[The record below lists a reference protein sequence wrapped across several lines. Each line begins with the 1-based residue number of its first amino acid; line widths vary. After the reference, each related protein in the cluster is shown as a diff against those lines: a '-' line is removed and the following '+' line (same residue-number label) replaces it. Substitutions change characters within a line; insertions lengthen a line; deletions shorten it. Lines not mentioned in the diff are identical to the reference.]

1 MHSLHITFRKWD
13 SHRDNTLFPGQ
24 KFPTVALPKGPKT
37 CHLIVAR
44 LRVPVTGTVGQACV
58 RPHGAHAV
66 RRRGPRRGG
75 RLKCASA
82 LRERAGVAAPTPSAL
97 RRSRKSETLFSSPL
111 TLYLQAKPLNKVEGR
126 ADRPQRSWGGRTP
139 ARVGNIPTLRVTLA
153 GASPR
158 AAKGCQR
165 SLAPVRSKRSDDERS
180 EREPSERC
188 ANAKRNGGPRVV

>member
-1 MHSLHITFRKWD
+1 
-13 SHRDNTLFPGQ
+13 
-24 KFPTVALPKGPKT
+24 VAPAQGAGGWPKT

-44 LRVPVTGTVGQACV
+44 LRVPRHGTVGQACV
-58 RPHGAHAV
+58 RSHSAHAV

-75 RLKCASA
+75 RRSRASPQ
-82 LRERAGVAAPTPSAL
+82 RERAGAAAPPPRAL
-97 RRSRKSETLFSSPL
+97 EAQPKIETLFPSPL

-180 EREPSERC
+180 EREPSERS
-188 ANAKRNGGPRVV
+188 ANAKRNVGPRVVSRDNERT